1 MAQHFTLSSK
11 VRTLSSLQI
20 ARLPDDEAF
29 VMLCEIRWASQE
41 NVCYSKCGVQYKA
54 YFIASRKLWLRKHYS
69 HTFSITSGIFAN
81 RMKLLLT
88 YRYIISKFVNAA
100 KGISS
105 LQLACDAGVN
115 YRTAFVLSHKIL
127 KALLDK
133 RDFQPL

>member
-1 MAQHFTLSSK
+1 MAQHFLLSSK

-20 ARLPDDEAF
+20 ACLPDDEAF
-29 VMLCEIRWASQE
+29 AMLCEIRWASKE
-41 NVCYSKCGVQYKA
+41 NVYCQKCGVRYKA
-54 YFIASRKLWLRKHYS
+54 YFIASRKPWICKHCS
-69 HTFSITSGIFAN
+69 HAFSITSGTIFAN
-81 RMKLLLT
+81 CKKLLLT
-88 YRYIISKFVNAA
+88 YRYIIGKFVNVA

-133 RDFQPL
+133 RDL